1 MRYYEVIVLF
11 PMRFP
16 YETCVLS
23 FQYEGYYVFKML
35 LVICDFVQIRF
46 S

>member
-16 YETCVLS
+16 SETCVLS
-23 FQYEGYYVFKML
+23 LQYEGYYVFNML
-35 LVICDFVQIRF
+35 LIISDFVLVDL
-46 S
+46 